1 MAKTAF
7 IRARIEPELKEHVEK
22 ILEQLSITQSDA
34 IKMFYK
40 QIELYNGLP
49 FEIKLPNAET
59 KKAITESIEGKNQKK
74 FNTADELFENLGI

>member
-22 ILEQLSITQSDA
+22 ILEQLGITQTEA

-49 FEIKLPNAET
+49 FDVKIPNVET
-59 KKAITESIEGKNQKK
+59 KKAITESFEGKNQEK
-74 FNTADELFENLGI
+74 FNSADELFKDLDI